1 MKTKINL
8 TLRYLGVFTLM
19 SFLAVAL
26 SNNALAEL
34 PEVTPEMV
42 ADGSE
47 DGDLAGQA
55 IYKYLSLGGDPS
67 TLTAEQKL
75 AAEGYYD
82 RYDNAPFFGLS
93 SLWILIA
100 AFLVFIMHLGFAT
113 LESGL
118 TQSKNTVN
126 ILFKNVYII
135 STGLILYM
143 LWGFNAMYPGDFNG
157 WFATGSPWFG
167 TPADNADLS
176 YGGTGLCQT
185 GWADFLFQAMFC
197 ATAATIVSGAVAERI
212 KLGSFMIFAALLVGI
227 A

>member
-55 IYKYLSLGGDPS
+55 IYKDLSLGGDPS

-135 STGLILYM
+135 STGPFDSLH
-143 LWGFNAMYPGDFNG
+143 
-157 WFATGSPWFG
+157 
-167 TPADNADLS
+167 
-176 YGGTGLCQT
+176 
-185 GWADFLFQAMFC
+185 
-197 ATAATIVSGAVAERI
+197 V
-212 KLGSFMIFAALLVGI
+212 VGI
-227 A
+227 QCNVSRRL

>member
-1 MKTKINL
+1 MKTKMKLI
-8 TLRYLGVFTLM
+8 LRYLGVFTLM
-19 SFLAVAL
+19 SFLVVAL
-26 SNNALAEL
+26 SNNAHAEL

-126 ILFKNVYII
+126 ILFKNGYII
-135 STGLILYM
+135 SAG
-143 LWGFNAMYPGDFNG
+143 
-157 WFATGSPWFG
+157 
-167 TPADNADLS
+167 
-176 YGGTGLCQT
+176 
-185 GWADFLFQAMFC
+185 
-197 ATAATIVSGAVAERI
+197 
-212 KLGSFMIFAALLVGI
+212 
-227 A
+227 